1 MTETVKGKHREQE
14 VITVRCL
21 NLSKVLIELV
31 LDTTSLPEKK
41 HIFLSIFVRDFVSE
55 FWSH

>member
-1 MTETVKGKHREQE
+1 MEQE
-14 VITVRCL
+14 IITVRCL

-31 LDTTSLPEKK
+31 LDTTSLSEKK

-55 FWSH
+55 FWTH